1 MKLIF
6 FKIKVFFLLL
16 FFVTVSVNAQVLT
29 NSQIDSLVQK
39 TMKTFDVPGMAVA
52 VIKDGKIYHKNTYG
66 RSISKRDRI

>member
-39 TMKTFDVPGMAVA
+39 TMKTFDVPGS
-52 VIKDGKIYHKNTYG
+52 GN
-66 RSISKRDRI
+66 KRWQDLP